1 MATCLQ
7 AEEDAVVENVTR
19 KRGRTDDGSCP
30 EGSKKARPD
39 AEGVE
44 PKAKA
49 KAASSKPKE
58 KAASKRKNSP
68 KGKAAP
74 KEAPKSKAKSTRSK
88 ASKKAVETPPT
99 PEAND
104 GDDLEVHP
112 EPADA
117 KKLAAKEKRRQRAA
131 DAFNLLKKEQRAHK
145 DMLGDLG
152 MPASMGER
160 ISFTVTD
167 PEKNGAAIRV
177 ILAAESF
184 YVTTVQLDHS
194 TWPSACG
201 NLKVQPAC
209 VFKTSFILLVWPVHM
224 WQVQY
229 VLSNR
234 CCQADQSKGL
244 TIPWHP
250 QSPANAWVNA
260 KMVAGWYG
268 NNCP

>member
-7 AEEDAVVENVTR
+7 AEEDAVVEKVTR

-112 EPADA
+112 DPADA

-131 DAFNLLKKEQRAHK
+131 DAFNQPFEEGAEGTQRHV
-145 DMLGDLG
+145 G
-152 MPASMGER
+152 
-160 ISFTVTD
+160 
-167 PEKNGAAIRV
+167 
-177 ILAAESF
+177 
-184 YVTTVQLDHS
+184 
-194 TWPSACG
+194 
-201 NLKVQPAC
+201 
-209 VFKTSFILLVWPVHM
+209 
-224 WQVQY
+224 
-229 VLSNR
+229 
-234 CCQADQSKGL
+234 
-244 TIPWHP
+244 
-250 QSPANAWVNA
+250 
-260 KMVAGWYG
+260 
-268 NNCP
+268 